1 MPANFWFDRNSS
13 RAGEPL
19 QTILFDRDSAELE
32 EESDEAPPSY
42 RGYAGRRRK
51 AAVVLTLVWGGTIV
65 LHSVSWGLWV
75 VVGLTGLLGLHA
87 MRLIFAAS
95 GSPLSW
101 NRNLDESDL
110 PYVSFLV
117 AAKDEEAVIESL
129 VEMLC
134 DLDYPADRY
143 EVWAIDDNSSDGTP
157 EVLDR
162 LAQQYDRLRVLHRD
176 STARGGKSGALNN
189 ALKFAKGDIVAV
201 FDADAKV
208 SSDFLWRVLPLFDR
222 DSVGA
227 VQVRKA
233 IDNANENFWT
243 QGQAAEMILDAYV
256 QEKRVALNGIGELR
270 GNGQLI
276 RRSALERCGNFNEET
291 ITDDLDLTLRLH
303 LDSWDIECVT
313 LPTVS
318 EEAVT
323 RSIALWHQR
332 SRWAEGGYQRYLDY
346 WRLLLGS
353 RLSFAKRFDLFV
365 FLLMQYILPTAALPD
380 LVMAVVRSRL
390 PIFSPL
396 TTLTVA
402 LSMVWMFLGLRR
414 CDRLQGKR
422 QPLWISLLQSL
433 RGTLYMMHWLVVMA
447 STTAR
452 LAVRPKRL
460 KWVKTLHQGHR
471 SGDEVVMR

>member
-19 QTILFDRDSAELE
+19 QAILFDREDE
-32 EESDEAPPSY
+32 EREGGESEVPVSY

-51 AAVVLTLVWGGTIV
+51 AAIVLTLVWGGTIV
-65 LHSVSWGLWV
+65 LHSVSWGAWFV
-75 VVGLTGLLGLHA
+75 MGLTGLLGLHA
-87 MRLIFAAS
+87 MRLIFATPRAEV
-95 GSPLSW
+95 SW
-101 NRNLDESDL
+101 GRDLDRSQL

-117 AAKDEEAVIESL
+117 AAKDEEAVVESL

-134 DLDYPADRY
+134 DLDYPEDCY
-143 EVWAIDDNSSDGTP
+143 EVWAIDDNSSDRTP
-157 EVLDR
+157 ELLDR
-162 LAQQYDRLRVLHRD
+162 LAQRYDRLRVLHRD
-176 STARGGKSGALNN
+176 GTARGGKSGALNN
-189 ALKFAKGDIVAV
+189 ALQFAKGDIVAV

-208 SSDFLWRVLPLFDR
+208 NADFLWRVLPLFERDR
-222 DSVGA
+222 VGA

-233 IDNANENFWT
+233 IDNANDNFWT
-243 QGQAAEMILDAYV
+243 QGQTTEMILDAYV
-256 QEKRVALNGIGELR
+256 QEKRVALGGIGELR

-276 RRSALERCGNFNEET
+276 RRSALERCGHFNEET

-303 LDSWDIECVT
+303 LDRWDIECVT

-323 RSIALWHQR
+323 QPLALWHQR

-346 WRLLLGS
+346 WRLLFGS
-353 RLSFAKRFDLFV
+353 RLSFAKRLDLFV
-365 FLLMQYILPTAALPD
+365 FVLMQYILPTAALPD
-380 LVMAVVRSRL
+380 LVMAIVRTRL

-396 TTLTVA
+396 TTLTVG
-402 LSMVWMFLGLRR
+402 LSMLWMFLGLRR
-414 CDRLQGKR
+414 CDRLHGKQ
-422 QPLWISLLQSL
+422 QPLWVILLQSL

-471 SGDEVVMR
+471 